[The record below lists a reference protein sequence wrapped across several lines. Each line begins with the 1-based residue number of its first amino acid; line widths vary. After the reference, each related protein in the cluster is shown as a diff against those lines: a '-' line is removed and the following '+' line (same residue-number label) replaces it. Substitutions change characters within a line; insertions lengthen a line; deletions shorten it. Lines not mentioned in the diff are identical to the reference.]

1 MSKREKLTP
10 EEQEQKIEGSFK
22 NLMEQVDKIH
32 RNNREGSI
40 DTRKTYYNAERQFCK
55 FLASEYRLVNV
66 KNIEARHLY
75 AYVDYM
81 QEKGLS
87 ASYIYTSLSGIR
99 FYQNRIPGARK
110 LPRNEKFDLEHRHP
124 GMYNRAWMDSEID
137 RAINVAK
144 NMRGDQEDVIITIKL
159 GSCFGLRSNEIV
171 TVKVC
176 HIEYALETGQ
186 LHVPR
191 GKGKHKRDIPVDMP
205 GQRELLYDLYI
216 YARKRNKNPD
226 DYLLCDGHEH
236 SVLKEKRRLRDW
248 FYNHKSKFQDPDR
261 ADKIEP
267 GKKPRTTERL
277 GLHSLRHSYTQN
289 HLRFLRE
296 QGKLSEHGVEKEAS
310 ESLGHHRTSITKIYE
325 E

>member
-1 MSKREKLTP
+1 MSKKRNLTP
-10 EEQEQKIEGSFK
+10 EEQEHRIESNFK
-22 NLMEQVDKIH
+22 NLMEQVDKIY

-40 DTRKTYYNAERQFCK
+40 DTRKTYYNAQKQFCK
-55 FLASEYRLVNV
+55 FIASEFRLVNI
-66 KNIEARHLY
+66 KNIEGRHVY

-81 QEKGLS
+81 QEREFS

-99 FYQNRIPGARK
+99 FYQRHIPDAKK
-110 LPRNEKFDLEHRHP
+110 LPSNKKLDLEHRHP
-124 GMYNRAWMDSEID
+124 GMYNRAWMDSEIEK
-137 RAINVAK
+137 AISVAE
-144 NMRGDQEDVIITIKL
+144 NMIGDQEDVVIAIKL
-159 GSCFGLRSNEIV
+159 GSRFGLRANEIV

-186 LHVPR
+186 FHVPR

-205 GQRELLYDLYI
+205 GQRELLYDLYV
-216 YARKRNKNPD
+216 YARKRRKNPD

-236 SVLKEKRRLRDW
+236 SVMKEKRRLRDW

-261 ADKIEP
+261 ADKVEP
-267 GKKPRTTERL
+267 GKKPRSTERL
-277 GLHSLRHSYTQN
+277 GLHSLRHTYTQK
-289 HLRFLRE
+289 HMKFLRE